1 VTAVSAP
8 ELHERLAALSARL
21 EARARELDARKDS
34 RAVFTHAYSL
44 MTAQIAS
51 ELPTDPSF
59 DPTWTVALAE
69 AFAARYFAALDAY
82 DRRDGVPPAWDAV
95 FGAIGDRRTSVIE
108 DLVFAMTAH
117 IVRDLP
123 HALLDVGLRDSAGR
137 PHIHDFQAVND
148 VLGHEIQAI
157 VDATSREYGRFVKF
171 LDRLGK
177 PYDRIITNYGI
188 RLSRGVAW
196 YNAVR
201 LESPDE
207 AADAAASIEK
217 SPKVVV
223 DQLLN
228 PPVWSLRIALR
239 FVRWLLGF
247 FRKWP
252 EAGPASRRSVL

>member
-1 VTAVSAP
+1 MTEVPAP
-8 ELHERLAALSARL
+8 ELHEQLAALSARL

-34 RAVFTHAYSL
+34 RAVFTHAYAL
-44 MTAQIAS
+44 MTAQIAT

-59 DPTWTVALAE
+59 DPGWTVSLAE
-69 AFAARYFAALDAY
+69 AFAARYLAALDAY
-82 DRRDGVPPAWDAV
+82 DRSEVVPPAWDAV
-95 FGAIGDRRTSVIE
+95 FRAIGDRRTSVIE

-123 HALLDVGLRDSAGR
+123 HALLDVGLRDSTGR

-148 VLGHEIQAI
+148 VLGHEIQPI
-157 VDATSREYGRFVKF
+157 VDATSKAYGRFVRF

-196 YNAVR
+196 YNAMR
-201 LESPDE
+201 LENES
-207 AADAAASIEK
+207 ADAAASIEK

-223 DQLLN
+223 DELLN

-252 EAGPASRRSVL
+252 EAGPWSRTVS